1 MVKAVDDRIPLLI
14 DSGVRHGA
22 DVIKALALGAKS
34 VLIGRPYAYAMAS
47 HGDEGV
53 LHLIRTM
60 MAEIDL
66 QLALCGLTSI
76 DGVSR
81 SLIAD

>member
-1 MVKAVDDRIPLLI
+1 MVKAVNEKIPLLI

-22 DVIKALALGAKS
+22 DVIKAIALGAKG

-60 MAEIDL
+60 WRI
-66 QLALCGLTSI
+66 SI
-76 DGVSR
+76 CSSPSAVLRR
-81 SLIAD
+81 SGE